1 LPTAPC
7 THGARMPTG
16 NWVRRTA
23 LKRLSI
29 AGGRGGNRIGRAIS
43 YRNRRVLGEYS
54 AGHGEYWVSTLQ
66 AMVIARSARIPSEW
80 LPWATR
86 KPRLFHADI
95 PTRWCDRRP
104 LLRRTVALAL
114 ACPAN
119 IAWRKA
125 RNDGLGVA
133 H

>member
-1 LPTAPC
+1 
-7 THGARMPTG
+7 MPTV

-54 AGHGEYWVSTLQ
+54 AGHGEYLVSTLQ

-104 LLRRTVALAL
+104 
-114 ACPAN
+114 
-119 IAWRKA
+119 
-125 RNDGLGVA
+125 
-133 H
+133 